1 MATQSNHCSYCE
13 RGTSALCKGSVV
25 EVYLEEPYT
34 CLYNVGSADNP
45 KYIYLQMVEGKPLE
59 TGKTYK
65 VYADVHADG
74 TKDGYPYMIGRFF
87 VEAD

>member
-1 MATQSNHCSYCE
+1 M
-13 RGTSALCKGSVV
+13 V
-25 EVYLEEPYT
+25 EVYQEEPYT
-34 CLYNVGSADNP
+34 CLYNVGSEDDP

-65 VYADVHADG
+65 VYADVHQEG

-87 VEAD
+87 VEAE